1 MKLRVKEICKSLKI
15 TQKELAERMGML
27 PESLNRVLSG
37 GNPTLMTLQ
46 NIANSL
52 DVNVSDLFDDEKE
65 GIRVNGYVEV
75 DNVIHKINSGDDLG
89 KLYIQIKEG
98 IKP

>member
-27 PESLNRVLSG
+27 PESLNRILSG

-46 NIANSL
+46 NIAKSL
-52 DVNVSDLFDDEKE
+52 DVHVSDLFDDEKE

-75 DNVIHKINSGDDLG
+75 DNVIHKINSKDDLD
-89 KLYIQIKEG
+89 KLYDKLN
-98 IKP
+98 KY

>member
-27 PESLNRVLSG
+27 PESLNRILSG

-46 NIANSL
+46 NIAKALN
-52 DVNVSDLFDDEKE
+52 VNVSDLFDDDPTEKK
-65 GIRVNGYVEV
+65 INGFLEV
-75 DNVIHKINSGDDLG
+75 DGVIYKISSISQLDNFYRSFF
-89 KLYIQIKEG
+89 KQ
-98 IKP
+98 

>member
-27 PESLNRVLSG
+27 PESLNRILSG

-46 NIANSL
+46 NIAKSL
-52 DVNVSDLFDDEKE
+52 DVNVSDLFDDDPTEKK
-65 GIRVNGYVEV
+65 INGFLEV
-75 DNVIHKINSGDDLG
+75 DGVIYKISSISQLDNFYRSFF
-89 KLYIQIKEG
+89 KQ
-98 IKP
+98 